1 MPSSWRWCKLRA
13 TRRRAIQAG
22 SLAILSTAARRV
34 TAAERP
40 RRILLRSSWQ
50 TVNIGDIAHTPG
62 LLATLEREL
71 PEVEVTLW
79 PSSVAGGVEAMLR
92 RRFPQLRIATD
103 RAAIDAAFDDC
114 DLLLH
119 GSGPSLVAEKDVARW
134 QKTTG
139 KPFGIY
145 GITLPRTQSTATQPE
160 APDALASTIDL
171 LGSAAFVYFRDTPSL
186 ALARTLG
193 CRCPVMDFGPDG
205 AFGTD
210 LRDDARADAFL
221 AANGL
226 EAGRFLCCIPRLR
239 YTPYWSIP
247 DKKRPF
253 DPVKHARNEAMREHD
268 HAPLREAITR
278 VVRETGLKVLVC
290 PEDQTQMA
298 VGRERLVERLPDDVR
313 RGVVWRPD
321 YWLTDEAAST
331 YRKSAGLFGNEM
343 HSPII
348 CIGNGVPAIV
358 CRFAEQTSKGL
369 MWRDIGLGDWL
380 FDLDDENDVRRIP
393 NAVVE
398 MAQNPVAS
406 RQLAA
411 KARRFVVE
419 RQQAAMQTIA
429 RVLAHEDD
437 RRQNEAVNTPG
448 TEAS

>member
-1 MPSSWRWCKLRA
+1 MPSSWQWGPPRA
-13 TRRRAIQAG
+13 TRRRALQAG
-22 SLAILSTAARRV
+22 SLALLAAAV
-34 TAAERP
+34 GSATAAERP

-92 RRFPQLRIATD
+92 RRFPRLQIATD
-103 RAAIDAAFDDC
+103 RAAIDAAFADC
-114 DLLLH
+114 DVLLH

-134 QKTTG
+134 HQTTG
-139 KPFGIY
+139 KPFGVY
-145 GITLPRTQSTATQPE
+145 GITLPRTQSTATRPE
-160 APDALASTIDL
+160 APDALAGTVDL
-171 LGSAAFVYFRDTPSL
+171 LGSAAFVFFRDTPSL

-210 LRDDARADAFL
+210 LRDDARAEAFL
-221 AANGL
+221 AENGL
-226 EAGRFLCCIPRLR
+226 ETGRFLCCIPRLR

-321 YWLTDEAAST
+321 YWLTDEAVST
-331 YRKSAGLFGNEM
+331 YVKSAGLFGNEM
-343 HSPII
+343 HSPIM

-380 FDLDDENDVRRIP
+380 FDLDDENDVGRLP
-393 NAVVE
+393 AAVLQL
-398 MAQNPVAS
+398 AQNPSES
-406 RQLAA
+406 RQKAA
-411 KARRFVVE
+411 TARAFVEE
-419 RQQAAMQTIA
+419 RQRIAMQ
-429 RVLAHEDD
+429 RMENRS
-437 RRQNEAVNTPG
+437 RRIR
-448 TEAS
+448 